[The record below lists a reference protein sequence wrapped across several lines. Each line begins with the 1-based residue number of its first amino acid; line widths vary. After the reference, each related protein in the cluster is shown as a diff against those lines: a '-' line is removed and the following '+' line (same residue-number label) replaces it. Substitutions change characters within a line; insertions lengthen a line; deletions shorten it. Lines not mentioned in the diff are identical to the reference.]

1 MEHYGANIIGHVIME
16 RQYSTDQTKFK
27 LVTSLKFNNPIKF
40 DILYYSNFLIIL
52 SFLLFIIKMINS

>member
-52 SFLLFIIKMINS
+52 SFLLFMIKND